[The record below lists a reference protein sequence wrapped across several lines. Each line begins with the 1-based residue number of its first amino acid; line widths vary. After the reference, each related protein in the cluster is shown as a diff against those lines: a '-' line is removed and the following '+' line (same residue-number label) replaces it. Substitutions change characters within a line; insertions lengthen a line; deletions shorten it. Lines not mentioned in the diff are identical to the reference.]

1 LKLKGTNNKHTHYHL
16 VGAFDNEDAPKL
28 PPYQTGEDW
37 VNGEDWRYGYSKLS
51 PDEIEP
57 PPNSISQNTQDLFDI
72 V

>member
-1 LKLKGTNNKHTHYHL
+1 
-16 VGAFDNEDAPKL
+16 GAFDDENAPKL

-37 VNGEDWRYGYSKLS
+37 VNEKDWRYRHSKLS
-51 PDEIEP
+51 LDEIEL